1 MISIGRWFR
10 LLKLKLVRE
19 KGSGYFVAMGA
30 VVGLMV
36 GMIIPMGGQTLI
48 ALFLA
53 WIMRVSKTAACT
65 FTFISNPWSVI
76 FIYPFQ
82 IWFGGLFS
90 GITISQET
98 IDRFIAA
105 GNKIEIMKFDFSAMV
120 SFLAEE
126 GSGIMINFVI
136 GGTILGTVISL
147 ISYPGLIHFLNR
159 HQVQRARRIIHR
171 ADKRAAKLKNLSKG
185 EPLSDQSNSELL
197 SQLSAEKEEST
208 QTQVDRDQV

>member
-1 MISIGRWFR
+1 MISISRWFK
-10 LLKLKLVRE
+10 LLKLKLLRE

-53 WIMRVSKTAACT
+53 WALKVSKTAACT

-98 IDRFIAA
+98 IDHFIEA
-105 GNKIEIMKFDFSAMV
+105 GNKIQIMKFDFSAMGT
-120 SFLAEE
+120 FLAKE

-136 GGTILGTVISL
+136 GGAILGIAISL
-147 ISYPGLIHFLNR
+147 ISYPALIKFLSR
-159 HQVQRARRIIHR
+159 HHKQREKRIKLR
-171 ADKRAAKLKNLSKG
+171 AKKREQKLKALEKP
-185 EPLSDQSNSELL
+185 ESNSE
-197 SQLSAEKEEST
+197 QA
-208 QTQVDRDQV
+208 

>member
-1 MISIGRWFR
+1 MLSLWRWFR
-10 LLKLKLVRE
+10 LLKLKLIRE

-53 WIMRVSKTAACT
+53 WMLKVSKTAACT

-90 GITISQET
+90 GIKISQQT
-98 IDRFIAA
+98 ITNFIKA
-105 GNKIEIMKFDFSAMV
+105 GNEIDFLAFDFSSMGE
-120 SFLAEE
+120 FLKQE
-126 GSGIMINFVI
+126 GTGILINFVI
-136 GGTILGTVISL
+136 GGAILGLIISL
-147 ISYPGLIHFLNR
+147 IAYPLLIQFLNR
-159 HQVQRARRIIHR
+159 HQK
-171 ADKRAAKLKNLSKG
+171 KRAKRIQLRAEKREEKLRKLAGNDSVDPKFSGDQSKVSS
-185 EPLSDQSNSELL
+185 LSD
-197 SQLSAEKEEST
+197 ST
-208 QTQVDRDQV
+208 HQDPS

>member
-1 MISIGRWFR
+1 MISVTRWFK
-10 LLKLKLVRE
+10 LIKLKLLRE

-53 WIMRVSKTAACT
+53 WILRVSKTAACT

-82 IWFGGLFS
+82 IWFGGLIS
-90 GITISQET
+90 GITISQAT
-98 IDRFIAA
+98 IDDFIEA
-105 GNKIEIMKFDFSAMV
+105 GNKIKIMSLDFSAMGT
-120 SFLAEE
+120 FLADE

-136 GGTILGTVISL
+136 GGTILGTIISL
-147 ISYPGLIHFLNR
+147 LSYPTLIKFLNR
-159 HQVQRARRIIHR
+159 HHIQRSKRIILRAEIRAR
-171 ADKRAAKLKNLSKG
+171 KLKQMIETELAVKSKKSP
-185 EPLSDQSNSELL
+185 EVSDDLDQS
-197 SQLSAEKEEST
+197 
-208 QTQVDRDQV
+208 